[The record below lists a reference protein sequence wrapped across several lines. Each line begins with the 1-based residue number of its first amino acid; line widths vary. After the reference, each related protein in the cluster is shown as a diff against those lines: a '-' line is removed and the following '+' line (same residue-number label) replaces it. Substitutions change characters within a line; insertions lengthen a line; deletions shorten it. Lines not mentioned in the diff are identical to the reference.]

1 LVREVPEAMKPRRIA
16 IKSGHAAAESQQ
28 VDHKTAAWAV
38 ERPSRTQGLGGARRG
53 PRDEA
58 QYAMEATMSVKDLIP
73 WNRERDVTVR
83 QGEEANPFLALHREM
98 NRLFDDAFRGF
109 DLAPFGFGRGFD
121 RTIGWPNIEVSDTD
135 QEMKLTAELPGL
147 EEKDVAL
154 ELANGVL
161 VIKGEKKTETED
173 KDRLFSERYYG
184 RFERRIPV
192 EGVDED
198 KISASFRNGVLTV
211 TLPKTA
217 QAQRQVKRIAINGR

>member
-1 LVREVPEAMKPRRIA
+1 
-16 IKSGHAAAESQQ
+16 
-28 VDHKTAAWAV
+28 
-38 ERPSRTQGLGGARRG
+38 
-53 PRDEA
+53 
-58 QYAMEATMSVKDLIP
+58 MSVRDLIP
-73 WNRERDVTVR
+73 WNRGRDVTVR
-83 QGEEANPFLALHREM
+83 HGEEANPFLALHREM